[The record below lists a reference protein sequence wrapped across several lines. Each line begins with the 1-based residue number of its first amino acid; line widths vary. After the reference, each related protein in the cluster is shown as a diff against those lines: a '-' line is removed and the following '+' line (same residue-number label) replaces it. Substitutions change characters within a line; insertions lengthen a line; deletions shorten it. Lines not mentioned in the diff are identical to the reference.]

1 MTTATDLPTVG
12 VRFRRAGKVYYF
24 RADDLQDLA
33 VGEHVVV
40 HTSRGRELG
49 WVVIAPSQMMDAKVE
64 DLKPVARR
72 ATDQDL
78 ATQAAQRAREPE
90 LLGQVRERIASHR
103 LPMKA
108 ILVEHSF
115 DGTQITVYFVSDQSR
130 VDFRELVR
138 DLASVLHTR
147 VHLRQ
152 VGPRDQAKMLGGID
166 RCGREL
172 CCTTWMPDFQPIA
185 IRMAKNQGLPLS
197 PSEISGICGKLLCCL
212 AFEDEQYVEMRQG
225 MPKVGAKLTSAV
237 GKGKVV
243 DVNVLTRR
251 ITIVWE
257 TGARVEVSAD
267 EFAEQ
272 QERRRQSA
280 KAGQDLPRE

>member
-1 MTTATDLPTVG
+1 MTTSNRVPTAG
-12 VRFRRAGKVYYF
+12 VRFRRAGKIYYF
-24 RADDLQDLA
+24 RADDLGDLA

-40 HTSRGRELG
+40 NTSRGRELG
-49 WVVIAPSQMMDAKVE
+49 WVVIAPSQMVDARVE

-72 ATDQDL
+72 ATAEDL
-78 ATQAAQRAREPE
+78 AAMAAQRASEPE
-90 LLGQVRERIASHR
+90 LLRQVRERIASHG

-108 ILVEHSF
+108 ILAELSF
-115 DGTQITVYFVSDQSR
+115 DGSQLTVFFISDQSR

-138 DLASVLHTR
+138 DLAKTLRTR
-147 VHLRQ
+147 VHLRH
-152 VGPRDQAKMLGGID
+152 VGPRDQAKLLGGID

-172 CCTTWMPDFQPIA
+172 CCTTWMPEFQPIA

-197 PSEISGICGKLLCCL
+197 PTEISGVCGKLLCCL
-212 AFEDEQYVEMRQG
+212 AFEDDQYGEMRQG

-237 GKGKVV
+237 GKGRVV
-243 DVNVLTRR
+243 DANVLTRR

-272 QERRRQSA
+272 QERRRQAAQS
-280 KAGQDLPRE
+280 GQDLPKE